1 MVPITT
7 IEHELLSH
15 LRFIYGDERADAVL
29 QLLKPVLSRYQN
41 LPRPAHASPL
51 NAHDSI
57 LITYADQ
64 IYKEGEKPLNTL
76 EAFLSNRLKGLFRG
90 VHILPFFPFSSDDG
104 FSIIDYR
111 KVNPDFGSWREIEV
125 ISSRFRLMVDAVINH
140 ISRESEWFQ
149 RFLNDEKPYAHYFIT
164 VDAGTDLS
172 SVVRP
177 RDLPLLTS
185 VETKSGTRQVW
196 TTFSEDQIDLDFANP
211 DVLVEVIDLLMFYIA
226 HGAQLIRLD
235 AVAFLWKEIGTSSIH
250 HPRTHRIINLIRTI
264 IDTFSPW
271 VYIVTET
278 NVPHE
283 ENISYFGNGWNEA
296 QLVYQFALPPLVLHT
311 LLSGNARALTKW
323 ASSLQTPSP
332 GTTFFNFLASHDGI
346 GLRPARGILDPT
358 EIQALV
364 QQCEARG
371 GGVSYR
377 ALSDGRR
384 DPYELNITYFDA
396 LAFNGEEDCN
406 PTWISRY
413 LNSQAIMLALAGIPG
428 IYFHSLLGSRNDHA
442 SVERTGR
449 LRSINRERLN
459 ADMLEQELDAPGTR
473 RARVFSGY
481 ASLLRNRAEQPA
493 FDPNSR
499 QQILDLGP
507 DVFCLLR
514 AAHNGDQLLCL
525 FEVAGKK
532 HLRSISLS
540 TLPASSGK
548 DILSGE
554 SISLSECS
562 LEPYQ
567 VRWIKLPS
575 P

>member
-1 MVPITT
+1 MASITT
-7 IEHELLSH
+7 IERELLSH

-29 QLLKPVLSRYQN
+29 NQLKPVLRSYQN

-51 NAHDSI
+51 DARDSI
-57 LITYADQ
+57 LIAYADQ
-64 IYKEGEKPLNTL
+64 IYEEGENPLSTL
-76 EAFLSNRLKGLFRG
+76 EAFLSNRLNGLFRG

-111 KVNPDFGSWREIEV
+111 KVNPDFGSWGEIEV
-125 ISSRFRLMVDAVINH
+125 ISSRFRLMIDAVINH

-149 RFLNDEKPYAHYFIT
+149 RFLEDETPYAQYFISVET
-164 VDAGTDLS
+164 GMDLS

-196 TTFSEDQIDLDFANP
+196 TTFSEDQIDLNFANP

-235 AVAFLWKEIGTSSIH
+235 AVAFLWKEIGTSCIH

-264 IDTFSPW
+264 IDTFAPW

-311 LLSGNARALTKW
+311 LLSGNARALNEW
-323 ASSLQTPSP
+323 ASSLQTPSS

-346 GLRPARGILDPT
+346 GLRPARGILNSL

-377 ALSDGRR
+377 ALNDGMR

-396 LAFNGEEDCN
+396 LAFDGEEDGN
-406 PTWISRY
+406 LTWISRY

-428 IYFHSLLGSRNDHA
+428 IYFHSLLGSRNAHA
-442 SVERTGR
+442 AVDRTGR

-459 ADMLEQELDAPGTR
+459 AGALEKELDSPETR
-473 RARVFSGY
+473 RARVFTGY

-493 FDPNSR
+493 FNPNSS

-507 DVFCLLR
+507 DLFCLLR
-514 AAHNGDQLLCL
+514 TAPDGDQLLCL
-525 FEVAGKK
+525 NEVAGKK

-540 TLPASSGK
+540 TLPASSGR
-548 DILSGE
+548 DILSKE
-554 SISLSECS
+554 YVSLSECS
-562 LEPYQ
+562 FEPYQ
-567 VRWIKLPS
+567 VRWIKLLS